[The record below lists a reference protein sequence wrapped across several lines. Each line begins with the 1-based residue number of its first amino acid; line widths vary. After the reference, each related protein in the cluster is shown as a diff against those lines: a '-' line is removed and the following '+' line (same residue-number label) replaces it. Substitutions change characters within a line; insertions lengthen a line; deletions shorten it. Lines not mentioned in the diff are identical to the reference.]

1 MNKLK
6 YKELNISAIA
16 ELVVTAEIQG
26 LINLSDQ
33 TKKPEFKTLVELCRK
48 SLRKASPMK
57 YDNRGGKIIF
67 SGVGKNATIA
77 TKASETFASLGVPS
91 FFLNVCHY
99 AHGDAG
105 FIGDED
111 VVIHISRSGTTSEI
125 LQAALHL
132 KKNRPHIKQVLV
144 HCNKKFD
151 IESDGFMFD
160 QVFFAGEAIEA
171 DENNLAPTTST
182 TVLLALTDIL
192 AVILSSDI
200 EFTRENFLEFHPG
213 GALGAMLAKEQ
224 KS

>member
-6 YKELNISAIA
+6 FNELSIVEIA
-16 ELVVTAEIQG
+16 NSVLWAEIKG
-26 LINLSDQ
+26 LSNLIRQSV
-33 TKKPEFKTLVELCRK
+33 TPEFSDLVSLCRNT
-48 SLRKASPMK
+48 LTKASPMK
-57 YDNRGGKIIF
+57 YDSRGGKIIF
-67 SGVGKNATIA
+67 SGVGKNAAIA

-132 KKNRPHIKQVLV
+132 KKNRPHIKQVMV

-151 IESDGFMFD
+151 TESDGFMFD